1 MPSGCSFVQC
11 FCLENTSFGRCF
23 KKKAAA
29 FKKHSCSK
37 WSRIASLKRNQ
48 QTCCK
53 WRWCHS
59 WLIGSQMDWHG
70 LHGLWASNCNLSHH
84 STVMRT
90 STYTIQNDQKLG
102 YGWKRFCIGK
112 KRSCLGKNK
121 RLCIGWK
128 RRHQNCYATKE
139 EGWASLIDVLHL
151 STLTYGNTV
160 SSRQLFWRSG
170 TFPKKMSYKKN
181 ERRAEL
187 HWRMYCMFPH
197 IIAFLQGHC
206 FLFRHILSSRQI
218 VTCKQHVPL
227 TTTFLF

>member
-1 MPSGCSFVQC
+1 MILYDPV
-11 FCLENTSFGRCF
+11 CLLGAPLFSVFAWKTLLLVVAL

-29 FKKHSCSK
+29 FKNHSCSK

-170 TFPKKMSYKKN
+170 TFPKKCHTRKMRGGLSFI
-181 ERRAEL
+181 EG
-187 HWRMYCMFPH
+187 C
-197 IIAFLQGHC
+197 IAC
-206 FLFRHILSSRQI
+206 FHTL
-218 VTCKQHVPL
+218 
-227 TTTFLF
+227 